1 MPHLEST
8 EPRPYHHGDLRRAL
22 INAALALVTEEQ
34 DWAFSLR
41 EVARRA
47 GVSHNAPYNHFPE
60 KRDLLGA
67 VAAAGFEAL
76 RERMRVSVAGVAD
89 PRTALI
95 ASAKA
100 YVGAGVENPALYRLM
115 FGPALAAPNERAE
128 ENAQSADERTHI
140 GGGRPVEAR
149 AAGASAKAILDGIIL
164 RGAES
169 GAFAISPKSKNGLA
183 TAALSVW
190 SSVHG
195 LTLLIIDGLTNS
207 DLAIDTLVVRL
218 MRMLIEGLAPRQPSS

>member
-1 MPHLEST
+1 MPHVEPA

-22 INAALALVTEEQ
+22 IDAALALVTEEQ

-67 VAAAGFEAL
+67 VAASGFEAL
-76 RERMRVSVAGVAD
+76 RERMFVSVAGITD
-89 PRTALI
+89 PRAALI
-95 ASAKA
+95 VSAKA
-100 YVGAGVENPALYRLM
+100 YVSAGVENPALYRLM
-115 FGPALAAPNERAE
+115 FGPALAAPNGQLGE
-128 ENAQSADERTHI
+128 STKLH
-140 GGGRPVEAR
+140 GGRPAEAR
-149 AAGASAKAILDGIIL
+149 AAGASAKAILDNIIL
-164 RGAES
+164 RGTKS
-169 GAFAISPKSKNGLA
+169 GAFTISPKSKNALA
-183 TAALSVW
+183 TASLSVW
-190 SSVHG
+190 SGVHG

-218 MRMLIEGLAPRQPSS
+218 MRTLIEGLGPR

>member
-1 MPHLEST
+1 MPHVEPA
-8 EPRPYHHGDLRRAL
+8 EPRPYHHGDLRRTL
-22 INAALALVTEEQ
+22 IDAALALVTEEQ

-76 RERMRVSVAGVAD
+76 RERMCVSVAGISD
-89 PRTALI
+89 PRAALI

-100 YVGAGVENPALYRLM
+100 YLSAGVENPALYRLM
-115 FGPALAAPNERAE
+115 FGPALAAPNGRAGVDTQLA
-128 ENAQSADERTHI
+128 NKRTKLD
-140 GGGRPVEAR
+140 GGRPAEAR
-149 AAGASAKAILDGIIL
+149 AAGASAKAILDDIIL
-164 RGAES
+164 RGAAS
-169 GAFAISPKSKNGLA
+169 GAFTISPKSKNALA
-183 TAALSVW
+183 TASLLVW
-190 SSVHG
+190 SGVHG

-218 MRMLIEGLAPRQPSS
+218 MRMLIEGLGSR